1 MNTLFKVTSA
11 VALSAVALSV
21 AALAVPVIKVHALK
35 LLGEMDIAQ
44 TLVANIQI
52 QNKSTIKSPV
62 GESIEIGF
70 SDADLLKAISPAEN
84 SVGAFGRPN
93 LMARAGGGTVVQGLP
108 TGSGGAGP
116 MSGAGIP
123 SAGGLGLG
131 GPSRGGS
138 KTPGGTTDSPAA
150 AGAPGEEV
158 IASNGGPAD
167 VSESNPSAAG
177 AAPSTPGMGQTPSGI
192 PEKEAADKAVEGL
205 AALPTQS
212 GIGDDDPT
220 ITKVVGN
227 AQAAAAISSVPEP
240 GTLAL
245 LGVALFGLGAFRR
258 QRAIR

>member
-1 MNTLFKVTSA
+1 MNTIFKVTSA

-21 AALAVPVIKVHALK
+21 AALAVPAFKVQALK
-35 LLGEMDIAQ
+35 LLGEMDITQ

-52 QNKSTIKSPV
+52 QNKSTIKSPA

-70 SDADLLKAISPAEN
+70 SDADLLKAISPSEN

-93 LMARAGGGTVVQGLP
+93 IMAGAGGGTVVQGLP
-108 TGSGGAGP
+108 TGFGGAGP
-116 MSGAGIP
+116 VSGAGIP

-150 AGAPGEEV
+150 AGTPGEEV

-167 VSESNPSAAG
+167 VSETNP
-177 AAPSTPGMGQTPSGI
+177 PSDGTTPATSGMGQMPSGI
-192 PEKEAADKAVEGL
+192 PEEEAVKQAVKGM
-205 AALPTQS
+205 AALPSTLDV
-212 GIGDDDPT
+212 GDDDPT
-220 ITKVVGN
+220 NTEVVAN
-227 AQAAAAISSVPEP
+227 VQAAAAISSVPEP

-245 LGVALFGLGAFRR
+245 LGVALVGLGAFRR